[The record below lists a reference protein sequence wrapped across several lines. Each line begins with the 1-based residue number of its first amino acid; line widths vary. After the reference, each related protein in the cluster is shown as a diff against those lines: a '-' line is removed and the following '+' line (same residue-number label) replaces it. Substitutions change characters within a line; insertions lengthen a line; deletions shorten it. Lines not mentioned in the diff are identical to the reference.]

1 MLYLHALLTCSTY
14 ILYLHAPRAYST
26 YRRYIFLMVTASLTL
41 FYKSYFSC
49 LHLLNVAQR
58 VPTMLYVGQVL

>member
-1 MLYLHALLTCSTY
+1 
-14 ILYLHAPRAYST
+14 
-26 YRRYIFLMVTASLTL
+26 MVTASLTL